1 MILLDSVTPLT
12 YNAASVSAESAIMH
26 ISKPIIDLHFN
37 VAKLFREYTAASRRH
52 AFTEPVLRLDDAL
65 EIRSVVG
72 DVRFTR
78 TASGVL
84 VDVHAHGTVEMEC
97 VRCLNPAVQHVEVR
111 FRDEFHSRIDV
122 TTGTPL
128 PQPDEE
134 DPFYLDE
141 LHMADVGEML
151 REYVLLALPMQPLC
165 RADCR
170 GLCPECGAD
179 LNVEQCSCGSSG
191 GDERFAAL
199 RALLKPE

>member
-1 MILLDSVTPLT
+1 
-12 YNAASVSAESAIMH
+12 MH
-26 ISKPIIDLHFN
+26 MSKPTTNLKFN
-37 VAKLFREYTAASRRH
+37 VAQLLREYVGGSRQYD
-52 AFTEPVLRLDDAL
+52 FVESVLRLDDVL
-65 EIRSVVG
+65 EMHDIVG
-72 DVRFTR
+72 EVRFTR
-78 TASGVL
+78 TTSGVL
-84 VDVHAHGTVEMEC
+84 VDVHARGTVEMEC

-151 REYVLLALPMQPLC
+151 REYVLLELPMQPLC
-165 RADCR
+165 RSDCR

-179 LNVEQCSCGSSG
+179 LNVEQCSCSSTSV
-191 GDERFAAL
+191 DERFATL
-199 RALLKPE
+199 RTLLRPE

>member
-1 MILLDSVTPLT
+1 
-12 YNAASVSAESAIMH
+12 MH
-26 ISKPIIDLHFN
+26 MSKPTTDLKFN
-37 VAKLFREYTAASRRH
+37 VAQLLREYVGGSRRYDV
-52 AFTEPVLRLDDAL
+52 TEPVLRLDDVL
-65 EIRSVVG
+65 EMRDVVG
-72 DVRFTR
+72 AVRFTR

-84 VDVHAHGTVEMEC
+84 VDVHARGTVVMEC
-97 VRCLNPAVQHVEVR
+97 VRCLNPAVQHIEVR

-151 REYVLLALPMQPLC
+151 REYVLLELPMQPLC
-165 RADCR
+165 RPDCR

-179 LNVEQCSCGSSG
+179 LNVEQCSCGSTSI
-191 GDERFAAL
+191 DERFAAL